1 MKHESGPVPPS
12 RYNPRLA
19 HSLARL
25 LCLNCLLPL
34 LLFCRFYPI
43 RACLSL
49 ASHHPTRRRKNKH
62 GLGGTICTA
71 CPDRYNA
78 HSAHYLERLLCLNC
92 LLPPLPS
99 CRFRLMRHSPTPAL
113 SSPTH
118 HHQNKRGLGGTTVIM
133 PGQYTHFGSGVP
145 CHNSL

>member
-34 LLFCRFYPI
+34 LLFCRF
-43 RACLSL
+43 
-49 ASHHPTRRRKNKH
+49 
-62 GLGGTICTA
+62 
-71 CPDRYNA
+71 
-78 HSAHYLERLLCLNC
+78 
-92 LLPPLPS
+92 
-99 CRFRLMRHSPTPAL
+99 RLMRHSPTPAL

-118 HHQNKRGLGGTTVIM
+118 RHQNKRGLGGTICTACTDRYNAHSAHHLARLLCLICLSPLMLFCRFCPIQACLSLASHHPTRPRKNRIDFSNITVA
-133 PGQYTHFGSGVP
+133 QLGVR
-145 CHNSL
+145 HGKWSAL